1 VTIVEC
7 TRERDVLDALT
18 SDHWPDDL
26 RAHTST
32 CAICSDLVAAVQ
44 PILVDRVD
52 LSSEG
57 HLPTSGVMWWRAQMR
72 ARQEAVREAARPIT
86 IAQAVGAV
94 FVLALIVSAIAWVS
108 PVVRAWFVDST
119 ANIVAN
125 VRNTEFSATTLAS
138 QHWLLLA
145 MGLVWLLL
153 APLVIYFVVA
163 ED

>member
-1 VTIVEC
+1 MKIVEC
-7 TRERDVLDALT
+7 HRERDVLDALT

-26 RAHTST
+26 RAHAST
-32 CAICSDLVAAVQ
+32 CAICADLVAAVQ

-57 HLPTSGVMWWRAQMR
+57 HLPSSGVRWWRAQMR
-72 ARQEAVREAARPIT
+72 ARQEAAREAARPIT
-86 IAQAVGAV
+86 IAQVVGAAC
-94 FVLALIVSAIAWVS
+94 VLALIVSAIAWVS

-119 ANIVAN
+119 ANIMAN
-125 VRNTEFSATTLAS
+125 VRNMEFSATTLAS

-153 APLVIYFVVA
+153 APLVIYFAVA